1 MKLIA
6 TTASIAAALLI
17 TGPLGAARAQDAA
30 GDGDR
35 TVSLGIGIPD
45 SIDFQGSVGVAAGV
59 VPDYGGSND
68 YAAAALPLIDIR
80 QPGFLFIEGAS
91 VNPNDGLATVGWNAL
106 NFTYAAGSE
115 EKFRLSLGPLAR
127 YSGGRD
133 QEDNDALNGLG
144 DIDGSVGAGGFLEAS
159 AGPWSADVTIVSQ
172 DAGDGGDGIL
182 VAFGA
187 QYTARVNDGFIV
199 STGISSSW
207 ADDDYMQGFY
217 GVTSGQAAGSG
228 LAPFDADSGLKD
240 VGVQLGASYEMAEN
254 WLVSG
259 QVGYQRLLND
269 AADSP
274 LVDDAGSPHQFR
286 ALLGVAYRF

>member
-17 TGPLGAARAQDAA
+17 TGPLGAVHAQDAA
-30 GDGDR
+30 SGSR
-35 TVSLGIGIPD
+35 TVSVGIGIPD

-59 VPDYGGSND
+59 VPDYEGSND
-68 YAAAALPLIDIR
+68 YAAAALPLIDIS
-80 QPGFLFIEGAS
+80 QPGFLFLKGAS
-91 VNPNDGLATVGWNAL
+91 VNPNDGLATVGWNAF
-106 NFTYAAGSE
+106 NFAYSVGSE
-115 EKFRLSLGPLAR
+115 EKLRLSLGPLAR

-133 QEDNDALNGLG
+133 QDDNDALNGLG
-144 DIDGSVGAGGFLEAS
+144 DIDGSVGAGGFFEAN
-159 AGPWSADVTIVSQ
+159 AGPWSADVTVVPQ
-172 DAGDGGDGIL
+172 DAGDSGDGIL

-187 QYTARVNDGFIV
+187 KYTARLNDGFVV

-207 ADDDYMQGFY
+207 GDDDYMQGFY
-217 GVTSGQAAGSG
+217 GVTSGQAASSG
-228 LAPFDADSGLKD
+228 LAQFDADSGLKD

-259 QVGYQRLLND
+259 QAGYQRLLND

-274 LVDDAGSPHQFR
+274 LVDDRGSPHQFR
-286 ALLGVAYRF
+286 ALFGVAYRF